1 MDELEIDG
9 KKYLS
14 SKRAAREHKYHI
26 DYIGQLIRAGKVV
39 GKKVGRSWYVEEASL
54 KSYLLAEAGAPAAPS
69 TPAIEP
75 AFQQAPAET
84 PAAPEPAYRA
94 PVEQEPL
101 PPVHQEIIEEQKQE
115 APAPAAFQIREAPL
129 ERVVHFSKPASAPV
143 QQKLA
148 STLTYIED
156 NEPMLPVLN
165 GRARANADFI
175 AVPLRKIAS
184 ETERS
189 QEPESE
195 ESDEASVR
203 EENIVVTEAPT
214 KAKRNFA
221 FRAQVLAAIAVAV
234 FALVAVASSMLAA
247 SIKVTDGGTAS
258 VGFTIK

>member
-69 TPAIEP
+69 APAIEP

-101 PPVHQEIIEEQKQE
+101 PAAHQEIIEEQKRE
-115 APAPAAFQIREAPL
+115 APAPSAFQISEATL
-129 ERVVHFSKPASAPV
+129 ERVVHFSKPAPVPV
-143 QQKLA
+143 QQKPA

-156 NEPMLPVLN
+156 NEPMLPVLK
-165 GRARANADFI
+165 RANADFI

-214 KAKRNFA
+214 KAKRNFV

-247 SIKVTDGGTAS
+247 SIKVTDGGTAR